1 MKGGISILIADDHA
15 ITRMGLVSLLET
27 EDDISVVGQASN
39 GNEAITLAL
48 ALKPDV
54 VIMDL
59 MMPETD
65 GVTATRRI
73 HAALPDVRIM
83 ILTTFGDTDDIAHAL
98 DAGATGAL
106 MKSSD
111 IPDLVKAIRSV
122 ASGRTYIAP
131 EIAKMLSESPPL
143 PTLTKRQQ
151 EILTAV
157 TKGLTNSEMSERFG
171 ITPDCVKD
179 HMKAI
184 LSKLG
189 ASSRAEAVALALRK
203 HLLKI

>member
-1 MKGGISILIADDHA
+1 MKEKLSVLIADDHA

-27 EDDISVVGQASN
+27 EDDISIIGQASN
-39 GNEAITLAL
+39 GNEAVSLAL
-48 ALKPDV
+48 ALRPGV

-59 MMPETD
+59 MMPGTD

-73 HAALPDVRIM
+73 HAALPDIRIL
-83 ILTTFGDTDDIAHAL
+83 ILTTFGDSDDIAHAL
-98 DAGATGAL
+98 AAGATGAL

-111 IPDLVKAIRSV
+111 IPDLVNAIREI
-122 ASGRTYIAP
+122 ADGKTYIAP
-131 EIAKMLSESPPL
+131 EITKMISESPPL
-143 PTLTKRQQ
+143 PELTKRQQ
-151 EILTAV
+151 EILAAV
-157 TKGLTNSEMSERFG
+157 TDGLTNSEMSERFG

>member
-39 GNEAITLAL
+39 GNEAIDLAL
-48 ALKPDV
+48 ALRPDV

-122 ASGRTYIAP
+122 ASGKAYIAS